1 MPEARNI
8 GFDLD
13 METLVTE
20 RFRVTL
26 ALGMLDARYRR
37 SVRAAN
43 GEFIVDKGT
52 VVGGVPSVPAPW
64 DGTLTARYDWPLVH
78 DVKGYMRMEMI
89 VHSHNPGPFT
99 ELDPKSINYDP
110 VLRADPAT
118 DLLNL
123 QLGMTWGLSDI
134 TVFVDNALDSQPDL
148 QRDVDAPG
156 SSLMYA
162 YTFKPR
168 TIGVRANL
176 RF

>member
-1 MPEARNI
+1 LLHRQLAFDPEPGRAI
-8 GFDLD
+8 EL
-13 METLVTE
+13 
-20 RFRVTL
+20 
-26 ALGMLDARYRR
+26 R
-37 SVRAAN
+37 SCGATF
-43 GEFIVDKGT
+43 G
-52 VVGGVPSVPAPW
+52 
-64 DGTLTARYDWPLVH
+64 
-78 DVKGYMRMEMI
+78 
-89 VHSHNPGPFT
+89 HNPGPFT
-99 ELDPKSINYDP
+99 ELDFKSINYDP

-134 TVFVDNALDSQPDL
+134 TLFVDNALDSQPDL